1 MSLFLMLQ
9 VIIHTKRKERTKRKR
24 RYQKLQNP
32 SPVHQERFITFCL
45 WLKLHWNVFSIRHRC
60 TLTTVWWQFNYH
72 NTFNI
77 DYTCEF
83 VTLFSFFFFLITL
96 LRGSITLGNVYPRSW
111 RAFAGDLNTVSEIQA
126 LWSKCNFYYIG
137 CRTNIYIF
145 GLSQWIVKQHVK
157 ILCDNW
163 VMFLTQLRES
173 FPSLILTL

>member
-45 WLKLHWNVFSIRHRC
+45 WLKLHWSVFSIRHRC

-83 VTLFSFFFFLITL
+83 VTLFSFFFFFNNPAERFHNSRQCLPKVL
-96 LRGSITLGNVYPRSW
+96 
-111 RAFAGDLNTVSEIQA
+111 
-126 LWSKCNFYYIG
+126 
-137 CRTNIYIF
+137 
-145 GLSQWIVKQHVK
+145 
-157 ILCDNW
+157 
-163 VMFLTQLRES
+163 ES
-173 FPSLILTL
+173 FCWWFKHSEWNPGLVK